1 MKVLSK
7 KQIMEIKNS
16 GVKINK
22 NELVNIY
29 YIVKTFEQYLE
40 LVRYFKNSYLWSNT
54 GNAATRRYKEE
65 VNSMN
70 ETITV
75 FGEEISVRFEPYF
88 SCKNVYVSKSLKVT
102 EVKKILKRIQE
113 FLYVLTFK
121 KHKDIIEDIDKLV
134 EVQNSVNN
142 NDIIFKPK
150 YYKTKIKEVA

>member
-7 KQIMEIKNS
+7 KQIIEIKNS

-22 NELVNIY
+22 NELNNIY
-29 YIVKTFEQYLE
+29 KAVNTFDRYLE
-40 LVRYFKNSYLWSNT
+40 LIRYFKYSYLWSDT
-54 GNAATRRYKEE
+54 GNAATRRHKEKI
-65 VNSMN
+65 NTLN

-75 FGEEISVRFEPYF
+75 FGEEIKVSFEPYF
-88 SCKNVYVSKSLKVT
+88 SCNNVYTPRSLKVA

-121 KHKDIIEDIDKLV
+121 KHKDIIERIDKLV